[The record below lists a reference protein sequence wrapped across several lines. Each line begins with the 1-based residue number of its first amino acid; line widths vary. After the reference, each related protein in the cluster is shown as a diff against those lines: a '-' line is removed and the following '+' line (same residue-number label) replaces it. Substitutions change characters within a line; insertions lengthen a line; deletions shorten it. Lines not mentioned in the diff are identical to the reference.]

1 MRIDFNSDTVVVFDL
16 DDTLYAESD
25 YRKSGIMYV
34 KNFVT
39 CLYGENNYQYPLAL
53 DDLIASDDFI
63 GKIADAYKLPK
74 AIKDSLLW
82 IYRTHK
88 PSIKIRPDVQK
99 VIVSLEMI
107 CKSLVI
113 LTDGRSVTQ
122 RLKIEALGLTR
133 LPAYISEEFS
143 SEKPSTERFLKIANR
158 FECDNYVY
166 IADNPQKD
174 FLAPN
179 SLGWRTIGLRGNQTN
194 IHSQDLD
201 PLPKDYWP
209 NIWIDSLSDLL
220 IL

>member
-1 MRIDFNSDTVVVFDL
+1 MQIDFNSDTVVVFDL

-25 YRKSGIMYV
+25 YRKSGIIHLMD
-34 KNFVT
+34 FVT
-39 CLYGENNYQYPLAL
+39 RLYGQNTYQSSLAIN
-53 DDLIASDDFI
+53 DLIASDDFI
-63 GKIADAYKLPK
+63 ARIADTYKLPR

-82 IYRTHK
+82 IYRTHR

-179 SLGWRTIGLRGNQTN
+179 SLGWRTIGLRGDQTN
-194 IHSQDLD
+194 IHSQNVDGLAEEY
-201 PLPKDYWP
+201 LP

-220 IL
+220 II

>member
-1 MRIDFNSDTVVVFDL
+1 MQIDFNSNTVVVFDL

-25 YRKSGIMYV
+25 YRKSGIVYV
-34 KNFVT
+34 KNFVGG
-39 CLYGENNYQYPLAL
+39 LYGENTYQGSLAL

-63 GKIADAYKLPK
+63 GKIVDAYKLPS

-88 PSIKIRPDVQK
+88 PLIKIRPDVQE
-99 VIVSLEMI
+99 VILSLEMA
-107 CKSLVI
+107 CKSLII

-122 RLKIEALGLTR
+122 RLKIEALGLNR
-133 LPAYISEEFS
+133 LPAYISEEFL
-143 SEKPSTERFLKIANR
+143 SEKPSLDRFIMIEND
-158 FECDNYVY
+158 FGNGNYVY
-166 IADNPQKD
+166 IGDNPQKD

-179 SLGWRTIGLRGNQTN
+179 SLGWKTIGLKGDVGN

-201 PLPKDYWP
+201 TLPKDYWP
-209 NIWIDSLSDLL
+209 SIWIDSLSDLL

>member
-1 MRIDFNSDTVVVFDL
+1 MQIDFNSNTVVVFDL

-25 YRKSGIMYV
+25 YRKSGIVYV
-34 KNFVT
+34 KNFVGG
-39 CLYGENNYQYPLAL
+39 LYGENTYQGSLAL

-63 GKIADAYKLPK
+63 GKIVDAYKLPS

-88 PSIKIRPDVQK
+88 PSIKIRPDVQE
-99 VIVSLEMI
+99 VIVSLEMA
-107 CKSLVI
+107 CKSLII

-122 RLKIEALGLTR
+122 RLKIEALGLNR

-143 SEKPSTERFLKIANR
+143 SEKPSLDRFIMIKNE
-158 FECDNYVY
+158 FGNGNYVY
-166 IADNPQKD
+166 IGDNPKKD

-179 SLGWRTIGLRGNQTN
+179 SLGWKTIGLKGDIGN

-201 PLPKDYWP
+201 ALPKDYWP
-209 NIWIDSLSDLL
+209 SIWIDSLSDLL